1 MLTNPQTKY
10 QRFTIE
16 PFPTRTWCNNQL
28 TTAPR
33 WCSSDLRDGNQALI
47 NPMDTDK
54 KLYLFN
60 HLVAIGFKE
69 IEVAFP
75 SASETDFNFVRQL
88 IDDKLIP
95 NDVWIQVITQ
105 SVLNLL
111 LRPLT
116 HYKAHPKR
124 LSIYTMPPPPSF
136 VRWYLIKTKPVL

>member
-10 QRFTIE
+10 QRFTIK
-16 PFPTRTWCNNQL
+16 PFPTRAWCNNQL

-105 SVLNLL
+105 S
-111 LRPLT
+111 RPELIAKT
-116 HYKAHPKR
+116 FDALQGASKAIVH
-124 LSIYTMPPPPSF
+124 LYNATA
-136 VRWYLIKTKPVL
+136 PVFREVVFNQD

>member
-1 MLTNPQTKY
+1 
-10 QRFTIE
+10 
-16 PFPTRTWCNNQL
+16 
-28 TTAPR
+28 
-33 WCSSDLRDGNQALI
+33 
-47 NPMDTDK
+47 MDSDK

-105 SVLNLL
+105 S
-111 LRPLT
+111 RPELIAKT
-116 HYKAHPKR
+116 FDAYKAHPKR
-124 LSIYTMPPPPSF
+124 LSIYTMPPPPPF
-136 VRWYLIKTKPVL
+136 VRWYLIKTKPVPEN